1 MSRHELLAPDALAQ
15 AAETPATPPPKAR
28 GTRRAAVAITAVLAL
43 GIGGWFGA
51 EWWTTGRFMETTDDA
66 YVTADITLISSR
78 VQGYV
83 ASVEVAEN
91 AQVNAGDV
99 LIRMDDGDF
108 RIALQTAESRVAT
121 AGDTLARID
130 AQTDAARAS
139 VLQAQAMRDVAQ
151 AQLHL
156 AQTNAE
162 RAAQLVAGAVAA
174 QSTLDDATERLE
186 TARATLANARAAVAS
201 AEAQVA
207 VLQAQRAEA
216 EGARKELVLAVAQ
229 AQRNLDLTV
238 LRAPADGTLANLTL
252 EVGDLVV
259 PGARLAALVPR
270 DGLFVEA
277 NFKETQM
284 AEIAAG
290 ATVHLSFDVLPK
302 EHFEGRVASLAPAT
316 GSVFSLLPAEN
327 ATGNFTKIVQRVPVR
342 IEIPPEALETG
353 ALRAGLSAVV
363 EVDSRTAP
371 ARSAE

>member
-1 MSRHELLAPDALAQ
+1 M
-15 AAETPATPPPKAR
+15 
-28 GTRRAAVAITAVLAL
+28 AITAVLAL

-186 TARATLANARAAVAS
+186 TARH
-201 AEAQVA
+201 
-207 VLQAQRAEA
+207 
-216 EGARKELVLAVAQ
+216 
-229 AQRNLDLTV
+229 
-238 LRAPADGTLANLTL
+238 
-252 EVGDLVV
+252 
-259 PGARLAALVPR
+259 PGQCACRGGER
-270 DGLFVEA
+270 
-277 NFKETQM
+277 
-284 AEIAAG
+284 
-290 ATVHLSFDVLPK
+290 
-302 EHFEGRVASLAPAT
+302 
-316 GSVFSLLPAEN
+316 
-327 ATGNFTKIVQRVPVR
+327 
-342 IEIPPEALETG
+342 
-353 ALRAGLSAVV
+353 
-363 EVDSRTAP
+363 
-371 ARSAE
+371 